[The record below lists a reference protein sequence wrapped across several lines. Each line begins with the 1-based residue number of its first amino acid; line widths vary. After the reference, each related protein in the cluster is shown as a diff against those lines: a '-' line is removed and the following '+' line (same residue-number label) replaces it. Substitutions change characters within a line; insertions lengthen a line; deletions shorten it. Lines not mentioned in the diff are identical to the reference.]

1 MAYGIILTVIVVV
14 VGVVV
19 FCGFNSEKERVDSV
33 VQSRIKNMTVKEKQE
48 EVQVAQ
54 HTTSN
59 FYDNSQQN
67 NAKSMTFEQHIK
79 VAQERHDKEQE
90 ELEYQRNKR
99 ERERKEAQKRSNKQ
113 AELTR
118 RERQQS
124 DSSIVHDTSYVH
136 QVSAPSYEPSCSP
149 SSSYSS
155 DSSSSSYDSGSNSS
169 SDSGSSFSGGC
180 D

>member
-1 MAYGIILTVIVVV
+1 MALGIILTAILIVVV
-14 VGVVV
+14 SILISKH
-19 FCGFNSEKERVDSV
+19 NEKERVDSL
-33 VQSRIKNMTVKEKQE
+33 VQNKINSSAKTKNE
-48 EVQVAQ
+48 EIEVAKT
-54 HTTSN
+54 TTS

-67 NAKSMTFEQHIK
+67 NAKTMTFEQHVK

-90 ELEYQRNKR
+90 ELEYQ
-99 ERERKEAQKRSNKQ
+99 RKEAQKRSNKQ

-155 DSSSSSYDSGSNSS
+155 DSSSSSYDSGSSSS